1 MNKFS
6 LKVFFQNLSQLKEI
20 TPYQKDVLVSLVS
33 YFGKKGCFPSHTTLA
48 VDAGVSP
55 RTVAKVLK
63 EARLRGWLDWTNER
77 VGRRQ
82 SSNRYRFTIDNKYIA
97 KIKDAVKAIKKKSAV
112 FQYVHRLHVAQRSSY
127 YYINKERKS
136 LWKTITEPEN
146 KLSPFQQLFKN
157 NPELALKQLM
167 AS

>member
-20 TPYQKDVLVSLVS
+20 TPYQKDVLLSLVS
-33 YFGKKGCFPSHTTLA
+33 YFGAKGCFPSHTTLA

-77 VGRRQ
+77 LGRRQ
-82 SSNRYRFTIDNKYIA
+82 SSNRYRFTIDNKYIS
-97 KIKDAVKAIKKKSAV
+97 KIRDAVKAIKEKTAL
-112 FQYVHRLHVAQRSSY
+112 FQCVHRLHATQRSSY
-127 YYINKERKS
+127 YYIKEERKK
-136 LWKTITEPEN
+136 LWKKINQHESG
-146 KLSPFQQLFKN
+146 LSSFQKLFKD
-157 NPELALKQLM
+157 NPGLALKQLM

>member
-1 MNKFS
+1 
-6 LKVFFQNLSQLKEI
+6 LI
-20 TPYQKDVLVSLVS
+20 
-33 YFGKKGCFPSHTTLA
+33 G
-48 VDAGVSP
+48 
-55 RTVAKVLK
+55 R
-63 EARLRGWLDWTNER
+63 NER